1 MNFLAPSAFFLAFL
15 LPVIVIMYLL
25 KLRRQKQQVSSIFL
39 WERLVRDIEANAPW
53 QRLTRNLIMF
63 LQLLFLL
70 ALIFALAE
78 PSVFA
83 AGTGSE
89 SLILIIDNSGSMAA
103 KDTSPSRLEAA
114 KSQARTFIYEA
125 AEGTR
130 ITVIE
135 AGNQTEI
142 LVSASQDRRQVLR
155 AIDTI
160 QQSFSGSDL
169 STALQ
174 LTAAITR
181 RQPNTDIYIFSD
193 GKTGLPERLNLS
205 GNLYYYPIGVK
216 TENQG
221 ISNIQFQQNASGDNN
236 TLFIQVT
243 NYGDQDITRNLEI
256 YLDDQL
262 YDVASIELNGY
273 AKETYFRDGIPLE
286 TQVVTA
292 KLSNEDY
299 LPLDDQAWIVP
310 KNIKPVNI
318 LLVTEG
324 NRFLEIALSLLPNA
338 NLEATTPVQFEQSDI
353 KDQDITIFDAYLP
366 PIDLLPQ
373 TSLLFIAPPQENSFF
388 SVNGKVVLPHPRKID
403 PQDPVLSGISVG
415 GLNIFEAQ
423 SIPLPE
429 WAKMSIAGDAD
440 ENSVPLLF
448 YGKSQG
454 RKIAVLSFKLQ
465 HSDLPLQ
472 VAFPLLTANLV
483 NWLSPDIPGPEE
495 RLESSDKSFYVPAET
510 TQVFVRAPDGST
522 SLITPKDGG
531 LILLADVQPGIY
543 SMTWGENQFTQV
555 AVNFF
560 SPNES
565 DIEPATQLEFQTNT
579 AASSVTLQNQSRRVF
594 WRPLALFALALLT
607 GEWLIYHRGTISK
620 LWLSFSTREKI

>member
-1 MNFLAPSAFFLAFL
+1 MNFLAPSAFFLSFL
-15 LPVIVIMYLL
+15 LPFIVIMYLL

-83 AGTGSE
+83 AGTDSE
-89 SLILIIDNSGSMAA
+89 SLILIIDNSGSMSA
-103 KDTSPSRLEAA
+103 KDTSPSRLDSA
-114 KSQARTFIYEA
+114 KAQARTFINEA

-142 LVSASQDRRQVLR
+142 LVSASQDRRQVLQ

-160 QQSFSGSDL
+160 QQGFSGSDL

-193 GKTGLPERLNLS
+193 GKTALPERLNLN
-205 GNLYYYPIGVK
+205 GNLYYYPIGVEN
-216 TENQG
+216 ENQG
-221 ISNIQFQQNASGDNN
+221 ISNIQLQQNASGDNN
-236 TLFIQVT
+236 TLFIQVS
-243 NYGDQDITRNLEI
+243 NYGDQKVTRQLEI
-256 YLDDQL
+256 YLDDRL
-262 YDVASIELNGY
+262 YDVFSIELNGY
-273 AKETYFRDGIPLE
+273 AKEAYFRDGMSLE
-286 TQVVTA
+286 AQVVTA
-292 KLSNEDY
+292 KFSEEDF
-299 LPLDDQAWIVP
+299 LPLDDQAWAVP
-310 KNIKPVNI
+310 EKNKPVNI

-324 NRFLEIALSLLPNA
+324 NRFLEIALRLLPNA
-338 NLEATTPVQFEQSDI
+338 NLETAIPVKFEQSDI
-353 KDQDITIFDAYLP
+353 QNQDIIIFDAYMP
-366 PIDLLPQ
+366 TDDLLPQ
-373 TSLLFIAPPQENSFF
+373 TSLLFIAPPQDNSFL
-388 SVNGKVVLPHPRKID
+388 SINGKVDQPQPRKID
-403 PQDPVLSGISVG
+403 PQDPVVSGISVG

-423 SIPLPE
+423 FITLPD
-429 WAKMSIAGDAD
+429 WAKTSIAGDAD

-454 RKIAVLSFKLQ
+454 HKIAVLSFKLQ

-483 NWLSPDIPGPEE
+483 NWLSPDILGAEE
-495 RLESSDKSFYVPAET
+495 RLEPLDRSIYVTAGT
-510 TQVFVRAPDGST
+510 TQVSVRAPDGST
-522 SLITPKDGG
+522 SLITPEDNGLVLLDG
-531 LILLADVQPGIY
+531 VHPGIY
-543 SMTWGENQFTQV
+543 SMTWAEDQFAQV
-555 AVNFF
+555 AINFF

-565 DIEPATQLEFQTNT
+565 DIKPVAQLDIQTNA
-579 AASSVTLQNQSRRVF
+579 AASSATLQSQSRRVI

-620 LWLSFSTREKI
+620 LWLLISTREKI